1 MERGYLY
8 LRAGS
13 KALYI
18 IAEVLLPMKSIARR
32 DKSSTPLVL
41 YDDVF
46 LVVILFVASMDGTA
60 RHAGDEL
67 RIFATLCVI
76 IGKRRV
82 AGKGD
87 CETQNH

>member
-46 LVVILFVASMDGTA
+46 LVDTFVLAVWS
-60 RHAGDEL
+60 RFL
-67 RIFATLCVI
+67 P
-76 IGKRRV
+76 
-82 AGKGD
+82 
-87 CETQNH
+87 